1 MAYFNGKKILN
12 VEFDGIVNIDQHYD
26 PESENPQSGTAVAE
40 ALETIGGGGSGNT
53 DVDQSYN
60 PESENP
66 QSGVAVAGAVN
77 IKANLEYKD
86 LPIDIF
92 ASAEVGIEGTGV
104 YILNEF
110 YPVLTV
116 DKGTLYSL
124 VFGNSDVRLVVGDPV
139 TSTEYFEEIGF
150 IIGRKYEIKMSLN
163 SYGEPLIVDS
173 VRAIL
178 DLEDKVN
185 ITDFEEAMANVGG
198 GGEDMY
204 ELIET
209 IEVTE
214 STTIKRSEEPD
225 GTPYNF
231 KSVILRIETTAT
243 DFATSRWF
251 FRYIEPDKPI
261 IDIFAHDF
269 AAFSNKTQKQRS
281 WCELSLDRGL
291 WIASQIAWTQYT
303 GYQNVQKSGILF
315 NKTIEDA
322 PSINYILSSGTTAGT
337 IVEIWGVRA

>member
-124 VFGNSDVRLVVGDPV
+124 VFGNSDVRLEVGDPV

-178 DLEDKVN
+178 DLNDKVN
-185 ITDFEEAMANVGG
+185 ITDFEEAMANVSG

-214 STTIKRSEEPD
+214 AISSIDRTQETN
-225 GTPYNF
+225 GTAYNF
-231 KSVILRIETTAT
+231 K
-243 DFATSRWF
+243 
-251 FRYIEPDKPI
+251 
-261 IDIFAHDF
+261 DIFVVA
-269 AAFSNKTQKQRS
+269 K
-281 WCELSLDRGL
+281 WV
-291 WIASQIAWTQYT
+291 AS
-303 GYQNVQKSGILF
+303 
-315 NKTIEDA
+315 
-322 PSINYILSSGTTAGT
+322 SSGLTLIVEPYWNSENLRVFRGVGTPVARSVSLVKIKSDGNLKQVYMSVSNTNYGYISANDDLMTCNAYLITDSNITKLVLSTITAGGFPVGT
-337 IVEIWGVRA
+337 TFEIWGVRA

>member
-66 QSGVAVAGAVN
+66 QSGVAVAEAVN
-77 IKANLEYKD
+77 VKANLEYKD

-110 YPVLTV
+110 HPVLTV
-116 DKGTLYSL
+116 DEGTLYSL
-124 VFGNSDVRLVVGDPV
+124 VFGNSDVRLAVGNPI

-185 ITDFEEAMANVGG
+185 ITDFEEALANVGG
-198 GGEDMY
+198 GDEKY

-214 STTIKRSEEPD
+214 AAAIRRDNEPD

-231 KSVILRIETTAT
+231 KKVFIHIETTAT
-243 DFATSRWF
+243 DFALMRVF
-251 FRYIEPDKPI
+251 FRTSSNL
-261 IDIFAHDF
+261 DITHHDF
-269 AAFSNKTQKQRS
+269 SALSNNTKTQRS
-281 WCELSLDRGL
+281 WCEVYPNCGWWTSR
-291 WIASQIAWTQYT
+291 QISWTQYA
-303 GYQNVQKSGILF
+303 GYQTIQEPAVQFKVSTETAP
-315 NKTIEDA
+315 TIQRIWTMTA
-322 PSINYILSSGTTAGT
+322 ATPNTT
-337 IVEIWGVRA
+337 IKIWGVRA